1 MLAVMSAIKAHV
13 VKGMI
18 VLDEPVELPEGAAA
32 EVFLLVDDEPS
43 PAERTE
49 LERAIDEGA
58 EDFARGDF
66 VDAREFALRLAAKP

>member
-1 MLAVMSAIKAHV
+1 
-13 VKGMI
+13 MI

-43 PAERTE
+43 PAERAE
-49 LERAIDEGA
+49 LEHAIEEGA
-58 EDFARGDF
+58 EDFERGDF